1 MLRRLALLLGVLL
14 TGVGLIIAAVF
25 IGGLAADDPD
35 VSGNIVGYDILLS
48 STLAPGIYLIW
59 WSAQRRKVETRQR
72 PDKTGQLRVARVLL
86 FAVVSTPVVI
96 ALLSLATDTLHIPGW
111 IAGIGISFLVGFAAH
126 SAGSDW
132 FRW

>member
-1 MLRRLALLLGVLL
+1 M
-14 TGVGLIIAAVF
+14 T
-25 IGGLAADDPD
+25 
-35 VSGNIVGYDILLS
+35 
-48 STLAPGIYLIW
+48 
-59 WSAQRRKVETRQR
+59 
-72 PDKTGQLRVARVLL
+72 RVLL

-111 IAGIGISFLVGFAAH
+111 IAGIGISVLVGFAAH

>member
-1 MLRRLALLLGVLL
+1 M
-14 TGVGLIIAAVF
+14 IAAIF

-59 WSAQRRKVETRQR
+59 WSAQRRKVETRAR
-72 PDKTGQLRVARVLL
+72 PDRTGQSRVGRLLL

-96 ALLSLATDTLHIPGW
+96 ALHSLATATLHIPGW
-111 IAGIGISFLVGFAAH
+111 IAGIGISAVVGLVAH